1 MKKKNSCVDF
11 LLSFILLTL
20 INLVYPATVMASSPD
35 TFEAVAAPRVIS
47 LTGFTRPRVE
57 MTLVSEESAMCIA
70 VHADVG
76 DTIGPSGL
84 FVNLDPKF
92 INLEIAQLKADIDRL
107 KSDMSYYDKEAD
119 RYIKLVKKNTASQ
132 SELDLHIRNL
142 NSAESLLRST
152 QLKLNVNEEH
162 LRRYTLRAP
171 AGWKVIKR
179 YIEPGE
185 WVTKGEKVAE
195 LGNFKTLLV
204 PYALTVKELE
214 KIESMGGKVTLDLPD
229 INKSVVANLERISP
243 DFDPESR
250 KIDVDFEITSGD
262 FDFRGGLR
270 TELKIEMVDPGG
282 SVIVPAS
289 AVVKA
294 YDDYFL
300 VRPDGV
306 RVKVLILGKI
316 EDGKLRASSRVVK
329 AGQKFLLKP

>member
-1 MKKKNSCVDF
+1 MKIKNSRIDF
-11 LLSFILLTL
+11 FIFFILLAL
-20 INLVYPATVMASSPD
+20 IILASPAVAKASSTD
-35 TFEAVAAPRVIS
+35 VFEALAAPRVKS

-76 DTIGPSGL
+76 DTIGPNGL

-306 RVKVLILGKI
+306 RVKVLILGKT
-316 EDGKLRASSRVVK
+316 EDGKLRASSRAVK

>member
-1 MKKKNSCVDF
+1 MKIKSSCVDF

-20 INLVYPATVMASSPD
+20 INLVYPATVMAASSD
-35 TFEAVAAPRVIS
+35 IFEAVAAPRVIS

-76 DTIGPSGL
+76 DTIGADGL

-92 INLEIAQLKADIDRL
+92 INLEIAQLKSDIDRL
-107 KSDMSYYDKEAD
+107 KSDMSYYHKEAD

-132 SELDLHIRNL
+132 SELDLHIRYL

-171 AGWKVIKR
+171 AGWRVIKR

-204 PYALTVKELE
+204 PYALTVKELD
-214 KIESMGGKVTLDLPD
+214 KIDSMGGKVTLDLPD
-229 INKSVVANLERISP
+229 IDKSVIANLERISP

-250 KIDVDFEITSGD
+250 KIDVDFKIATGD
-262 FDFRGGLR
+262 FNFRGGLR

-282 SVIVPAS
+282 AVIVPAS
-289 AVVKA
+289 AVVKT

-306 RVKVLILGKI
+306 RVKVLILGKM
-316 EDGKLRASSRVVK
+316 EDGKLRASSRAVK

>member
-1 MKKKNSCVDF
+1 MKIRSSCVDF

-20 INLVYPATVMASSPD
+20 INLAYPATAMASSPD
-35 TFEAVAAPRVIS
+35 VFEAVAAPRVIS

-76 DTIGPSGL
+76 DTIGADGM

-107 KSDMSYYDKEAD
+107 QSDMSYYHKEAD
-119 RYIKLVKKNTASQ
+119 RYIKLVNKNTASQ

-162 LRRYTLRAP
+162 LRRYTVRAP
-171 AGWKVIKR
+171 VGWRVIKR

-195 LGNFKTLLV
+195 LGNFKSLLV
-204 PYALTVKELE
+204 PYALTVKELD
-214 KIESMGGKVTLDLPD
+214 KINSIGGKVTLDLPD
-229 INKSVVANLERISP
+229 LDKSVVANLERISP

-250 KIDVDFEITSGD
+250 KIDVDFKIATGD
-262 FDFRGGLR
+262 FKFRGGLR
-270 TELKIEMVDPGG
+270 TELKIEMADPGG

-306 RVKVLILGKI
+306 RVKVLILGKT
-316 EDGKLRASSRVVK
+316 EDGKFRASSRAVK